1 MLISRD
7 ILIRTLVLLVFTYVH
22 KTRTTTNSRTAP
34 ANRTTSK
41 STLPTHTRTPRAP
54 VSLGR
59 DVKSEASL
67 PAPRHGHALSSGEGT
82 FRPVL
87 TRLREGRAQDAKK
100 NRVWFFDTT
109 HASQSVSAA
118 TTFPRDRPGS
128 CREHNRDT
136 GPPQKSRR
144 LSAVIIGKGWLQLP
158 DECWPS
164 SAAFV
169 T

>member
-100 NRVWFFDTT
+100 KTECGFSTQPT
-109 HASQSVSAA
+109 PHKACQ
-118 TTFPRDRPGS
+118 
-128 CREHNRDT
+128 
-136 GPPQKSRR
+136 RR
-144 LSAVIIGKGWLQLP
+144 LRFREIGRGPAASTIETRVRRKRVGGCQL
-158 DECWPS
+158 
-164 SAAFV
+164 
-169 T
+169 